1 MDCVYCDR
9 PLECDACREA
19 YSPRDPAEYQAL
31 SRPEVPIACHECG
44 AVLVCHWCKAP
55 YNGEGDLDEGED

>member
-19 YSPRDPAEYQAL
+19 YEPPGRDEYEAL
-31 SRPEVPIACHECG
+31 GRVEVPVACPSCG
-44 AVLVCHWCKAP
+44 SVLVCHWCKTP
-55 YNGEGDLDEGED
+55 YDGEEGGPPGGD